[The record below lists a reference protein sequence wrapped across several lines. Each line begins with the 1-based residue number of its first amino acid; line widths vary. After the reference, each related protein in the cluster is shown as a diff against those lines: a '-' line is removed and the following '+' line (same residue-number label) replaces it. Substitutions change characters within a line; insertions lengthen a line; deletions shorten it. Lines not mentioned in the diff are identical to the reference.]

1 MRTIYEKPHET
12 CQGPYTYH
20 TCTVLQLYIML
31 YEFASNFSN
40 FASIFY
46 RIRGKIST
54 FSRLFLVMIVTIWC
68 LIYDENAEFIAQAM
82 EYNYE
87 GVDDLRRELE
97 QGLKTIKQEAEH
109 LVQRS

>member
-1 MRTIYEKPHET
+1 MGKTPKIAAKSLKYYPRNRYKLAPKTLTLAAK
-12 CQGPYTYH
+12 TYI
-20 TCTVLQLYIML
+20 LL

-82 EYNYE
+82 ECNYE
-87 GVDDLRRELE
+87 GVDELVE
-97 QGLKTIKQEAEH
+97 RT
-109 LVQRS
+109 RS